1 MISLNRVSRWYGQ
14 VLGIN
19 DITCNLGPG
28 ITALL
33 GQNGAG
39 KSTMLKLI
47 TGQLRPTTGRLEVMG
62 KTPFA
67 NPAVAR
73 QVGYCPESDGFYDE
87 MSGRRFVTLL
97 AVMSGLRG
105 AEVKSRVEEVIETVG
120 MAENADRQLGG
131 YSKGMKQRIKLAQA
145 IVHRPDILVLDEP
158 LNGLDPVGRREIGV
172 IIHQMA
178 EAGKTVLVSS
188 HILHEVEQMTRQII
202 VLHHGRLMAIG
213 DTVQIR
219 GLIDAHPH
227 HITMHADRPKELA
240 KCLIDLPYVLSVR
253 FDPHQPDVVEVETR
267 SPDLFYVQF
276 PDLVLQHKFDI
287 SQFDSP
293 DNNLEAVFKYLVGP

>member
-1 MISLNRVSRWYGQ
+1 MIALNRVSRWYGQ

-19 DITCNLGPG
+19 DVTCSLGPG

-47 TGQLRPTTGRLEVMG
+47 TGQLRPTTGTLQVFG

-73 QVGYCPESDGFYDE
+73 TLGYCPESDGFYND
-87 MSGRRFVTLL
+87 MTGRRFVALL

-105 AEVKSRVEEVIETVG
+105 AEINARVEEVIATVG

-145 IVHRPDILVLDEP
+145 IVHRPEILVLDEP
-158 LNGLDPVGRREIGV
+158 LNGLDPVGRREMGV
-172 IIHQMA
+172 IIHKMA
-178 EAGKTVLVSS
+178 EACKTIIVSS
-188 HILHEVEQMTRQII
+188 HILHEVEQMTRQIL

-240 KCLIDLPYVLSVR
+240 KCLIDLPYVLAVR
-253 FDPHQPDVVEVETR
+253 FNPQVPSVVEVETR

-276 PDLVLQHKFDI
+276 PELVLKHGFEI
-287 SQFDSP
+287 SEFDSP
-293 DNNLEAVFKYLVGP
+293 DNNLEAVFKYLVGA